1 MPVPA
6 SWRAAMRHIVLAIAL
21 AAAFPL
27 AASAQNQPAQ
37 NPPPTAQPPSTGE
50 FADQAA
56 VINRFEIQAGQ
67 VAQQKTDNSEVK
79 DYAQMIVQDHQKALA
94 QLQPIIE
101 GLDIKVLAS
110 LDQVHLSML
119 HHLKMLSG
127 KQFLS
132 TFKLQQVEGH
142 KQAILLMEAYAHSG
156 DNSKLQKWAQ
166 DTLPVLQKHLA
177 HARQLPPSPETG

>member
-1 MPVPA
+1 
-6 SWRAAMRHIVLAIAL
+6 MRHIVLAIAL

-119 HHLKMLSG
+119 HQLKMLSG

-156 DNSKLQKWAQ
+156 DNSKLEKWAQ